1 MEKEKTDAA
10 LHSYMEAVIGRLKAD
25 GKYPAVHTYTATLNS
40 LTACSE
46 EKKRGMSID
55 KVFTVA
61 RLKEYQDWLRGRK
74 AAWNTVSTYMRT
86 LKAMYNRL
94 VLSGRMK
101 YQPGLFSEVYTGVE
115 AQTKRALTQR
125 QAQTMLSADIET
137 LPPDVQGAYACFAL
151 MILLRGMP
159 FIDLA
164 YLRRQDLRGN
174 HIVYCR
180 HKTGRQI
187 VVRVPPNAGRLLE
200 LLERQRRKVP
210 DSGYLFP
217 ILDDGTDYDTKD
229 GAELYRHYLRTLR
242 TFNRKLEKLAGILLP
257 EGKLSSYT
265 PRHTWAT
272 LAFHRGT
279 NIGIISKA
287 LGHSSIKV
295 TETYLKPF
303 ENEIVDAENEKLIA
317 FILKGKEEE
326 LLIK

>member
-61 RLKEYQDWLRGRK
+61 RLKE
-74 AAWNTVSTYMRT
+74 
-86 LKAMYNRL
+86 
-94 VLSGRMK
+94 
-101 YQPGLFSEVYTGVE
+101 
-115 AQTKRALTQR
+115 
-125 QAQTMLSADIET
+125 
-137 LPPDVQGAYACFAL
+137 
-151 MILLRGMP
+151 
-159 FIDLA
+159 
-164 YLRRQDLRGN
+164 
-174 HIVYCR
+174 
-180 HKTGRQI
+180 
-187 VVRVPPNAGRLLE
+187 
-200 LLERQRRKVP
+200 
-210 DSGYLFP
+210 
-217 ILDDGTDYDTKD
+217 
-229 GAELYRHYLRTLR
+229 YLRTLR